1 MNSSVFFLMRK
12 RQTMNRGNRKRPTCG
27 TAGFTLVELLV
38 VITIIGILIALLLPA
53 VQAAREAARRAQCSN
68 NLKQLGLA
76 MHSFHETQGAL
87 PSGGYGWLWAPHPD
101 RGVGLDQ
108 PGSWMY
114 SILPQL
120 EQQALFDIGS
130 GVGANN
136 DSDPILLNGN
146 VQRLG
151 APLSVFNCPTRRPA
165 MSYAVSGNIWY
176 VQKPILCNT
185 LSVGSRCDYAA
196 NGGENY
202 VGFCSGP
209 GNLAGAAA
217 YFPPQGDLGSVVARV
232 EACTGIMMCHNRFK
246 FTDIEDGL
254 SNTFMI
260 GEKSVGP
267 DWYTNG
273 ISLGDDQG
281 PYVSDDRDN
290 YRAAA
295 YDLLPANQATGNA
308 MLPYQDTPG
317 SNTDVSFGSA
327 HSNGLYFVLCDGSVR
342 FIDYSIN
349 EVVWRHLANRK
360 DGVTLDPK
368 QF

>member
-1 MNSSVFFLMRK
+1 MR
-12 RQTMNRGNRKRPTCG
+12 
-27 TAGFTLVELLV
+27 
-38 VITIIGILIALLLPA
+38 A
-53 VQAAREAARRAQCSN
+53 VQQQPQAVGLGDAQFP
-68 NLKQLGLA
+68 QR
-76 MHSFHETQGAL
+76 QGAF
-87 PSGGYGWLWAPHPD
+87 PSGGYGWMWAPHPD
-101 RGVGLDQ
+101 RGVAVDQ

-120 EQQALFDIGS
+120 EQQGLFDLGS

-151 APLSVFNCPTRRPA
+151 TPLAAFNCPTRRPA
-165 MSYAVSGNIWY
+165 LAYAVSGNIWY
-176 VQKPILCNT
+176 VQKPYLCNT

-196 NGGENY
+196 NGGENL

-209 GNLAGAAA
+209 SSLAGAAS
-217 YFPPQGDLGSVVARV
+217 YFSLAVDSGSVIARV
-232 EACTGIMMCHNRFK
+232 KACTGIMMCHNRFK
-246 FTDIEDGL
+246 FSDVDDGL

-273 ISLGDDQG
+273 VSVGDDQG
-281 PYVSDDRDN
+281 PYVSDDRDS

-295 YDLLPANQATGNA
+295 YDLEPNCTTANY
-308 MLPYQDTPG
+308 LVPEQDQPG
-317 SNTDVSFGSA
+317 FDNTYAFGSA
-327 HSNGLYFVLCDGSVR
+327 HSDGLYFALCDGSVR
-342 FIDYSIN
+342 FISYNIN
-349 EVVWRHLANRK
+349 EMVYRRLANRK
-360 DGVTLDPK
+360 DGIPLDPA

>member
-1 MNSSVFFLMRK
+1 MK
-12 RQTMNRGNRKRPTCG
+12 RGNRGRSACG
-27 TAGFTLVELLV
+27 AAGFTLVELLV

-53 VQAAREAARRAQCSN
+53 VQAAGKRRNAQCSN

-76 MHSFHETQGAL
+76 MHDFHSTRGPSPPAATAGCGLRTRTAAL
-87 PSGGYGWLWAPHPD
+87 LSINPA
-101 RGVGLDQ
+101 VGCT
-108 PGSWMY
+108 PFCRK
-114 SILPQL
+114 L
-120 EQQALFDIGS
+120 EQQGLFDLGS

-151 APLSVFNCPTRRPA
+151 TPLAAFNCPTRRPA
-165 MSYAVSGNIWY
+165 LAYAVSGNIWY
-176 VQKPILCNT
+176 VQKPYLCNT

-196 NGGENY
+196 NGGENL

-209 GNLAGAAA
+209 SSLAGAAS
-217 YFPPQGDLGSVVARV
+217 YFSLAVDSGSVIARV
-232 EACTGIMMCHNRFK
+232 KACTGIMMCHNRFK
-246 FTDIEDGL
+246 FSDVDDGL

-273 ISLGDDQG
+273 VSVGDDQG
-281 PYVSDDRDN
+281 PYVSDDRDS

-295 YDLLPANQATGNA
+295 YDLEPNCTTANYLVPEQDQPGFDNTYAFGTPTPTGCISRFA
-308 MLPYQDTPG
+308 MVRCG
-317 SNTDVSFGSA
+317 SSVTTSTRWFIVASPTER
-327 HSNGLYFVLCDGSVR
+327 DG
-342 FIDYSIN
+342 I
-349 EVVWRHLANRK
+349 L
-360 DGVTLDPK
+360 LDPA

>member
-1 MNSSVFFLMRK
+1 
-12 RQTMNRGNRKRPTCG
+12 MNRGNGERQTCG

-38 VITIIGILIALLLPA
+38 VITIIGILIALLLSA
-53 VQAAREAARRAQCSN
+53 VQAARSGSTRPVQQPPQATRSGDARLPRRP
-68 NLKQLGLA
+68 GR
-76 MHSFHETQGAL
+76 L

-101 RGVGLDQ
+101 RGLGVDQ
-108 PGSWMY
+108 PGSWLY

-120 EQQALFDIGS
+120 EQQPLFDLGS
-130 GVGANN
+130 GVGPNN
-136 DSDPILLNGN
+136 DTDPILLNGN

-151 APLSVFNCPTRRPA
+151 TPLAVFNCPTRREA
-165 MSYAVSGNIWY
+165 LAYAVSGNIWY
-176 VQKPILCNT
+176 VQTPKLCNT

-196 NGGENY
+196 NGGENL

-209 GNLAGAAA
+209 DNLAGTAT
-217 YFPPQGDLGSVVARV
+217 YFSLAVNSGQVLVRV
-232 EACTGIMMCHNRFK
+232 NASTGIMMCHNRFK
-246 FTDIEDGL
+246 FSDIEDGL

-273 ISLGDDQG
+273 VSVGDDQG

-295 YDLLPANQATGNA
+295 SDLEPNCSSANLLVPAQDQAGV
-308 MLPYQDTPG
+308 D
-317 SNTDVSFGSA
+317 NTWGFGSA
-327 HSNGLYFVLCDGSVR
+327 HSNGLYFALCDGSVR
-342 FIDYSIN
+342 FINYSIN
-349 EVVWRHLANRK
+349 EMVYRRLANRK
-360 DGVTLDPK
+360 DGIAIDPT